1 MSDAAG
7 GGTFASGRR
16 RRFENFAGPFFQPA
30 VFHLVVYGVQ
40 RVESVVVFLRF
51 EHVAQSYEFP
61 DALFVRHRDQ
71 DVFVLMF
78 GAFVVFADPFDGDV
92 VSAALSGEGRNG
104 AGGQDHQDR
113 AVQHALAQQT
123 DRFSVG
129 CLADDDVVAHH
140 YGCER
145 GGYVGAAQAED
156 DRPLVAGEFERF
168 LSEQRGDVFGGGDQ
182 DDHHGSDLDA
192 LPVAEEGPVV
202 DQHAYADQKEGDEDG
217 VADEFDA
224 VHQGRGARDEAV
236 EGQTREEGADDRLQ
250 SGQMC
255 QVGAQED
262 HDQHENV
269 LGDVVAAMLEE
280 PVPDQR
286 EEQHDE
292 CDAEHDRDAEP
303 VPEHVVRVS
312 GDHAYYDRQ
321 QQQGQRIGNDR
332 ASDGDRD
339 GFVAGDAQFA
349 DDGVGDQGLRGE
361 ESGQQDRGVDR
372 KSQDVISR
380 QNTEQERNT
389 ERIESEYEASGAVL
403 AEIRHVHIQAG
414 EEHDVEQSG
423 RTGEDDAAVA
433 QHQVEAVRS
442 DHRTGDDKPQQVGN
456 FQLVE
461 QQGSGEDDDQNQQ
474 EFENR
479 ILERE
484 GYAGE

>member
-1 MSDAAG
+1 MKS
-7 GGTFASGRR
+7 
-16 RRFENFAGPFFQPA
+16 
-30 VFHLVVYGVQ
+30 
-40 RVESVVVFLRF
+40 
-51 EHVAQSYEFP
+51 
-61 DALFVRHRDQ
+61 
-71 DVFVLMF
+71 
-78 GAFVVFADPFDGDV
+78 
-92 VSAALSGEGRNG
+92 
-104 AGGQDHQDR
+104 
-113 AVQHALAQQT
+113 
-123 DRFSVG
+123 
-129 CLADDDVVAHH
+129 
-140 YGCER
+140 
-145 GGYVGAAQAED
+145 
-156 DRPLVAGEFERF
+156 
-168 LSEQRGDVFGGGDQ
+168 
-182 DDHHGSDLDA
+182 
-192 LPVAEEGPVV
+192 
-202 DQHAYADQKEGDEDG
+202 

-255 QVGAQED
+255 QVGAQKD

-361 ESGQQDRGVDR
+361 EPGQQDRGVDR